1 MLMNLLGQPCAA
13 FSRVFPFAVAR
24 TARDGFTLI
33 ELMIAISIIV
43 VLSALAIPNYKAYR
57 KSSLGARCSANLKG
71 VAGAVTLYRANNP
84 QGVKPEMNA
93 LTTYFQNRTGGL
105 KCPLDGDTYTLKGER
120 WKPVCP
126 NGRQDYATG
135 VEEGHYI
142 PGEVN

>member
-1 MLMNLLGQPCAA
+1 MSVLGQPGAA
-13 FSRVFPFAVAR
+13 LGRNGSFAGAR
-24 TARDGFTLI
+24 AARCGFTLI

-71 VAGAVTLYRANNP
+71 VMGAVTLYRANNP
-84 QGVKPEMNA
+84 QGAKPEMIM
-93 LTTYFQNRTGGL
+93 LTTYFLNRTGGL
-105 KCPLDGDTYTLKGER
+105 KCPLNGASYTLKGER

>member
-1 MLMNLLGQPCAA
+1 MNVIGQMDAALG
-13 FSRVFPFAVAR
+13 RDGVFAVAR
-24 TARDGFTLI
+24 TARVGFTLI

-57 KSSLGARCSANLKG
+57 RSSLGARCSANLKG
-71 VAGAVTLYRANNP
+71 VMGAVTLYRANNP
-84 QGVKPEMNA
+84 QGAKPEMIE

-105 KCPLDGDTYTLKGER
+105 KCPLNGASYTLKGER

-126 NGRQDYATG
+126 NGRQNYETG
-135 VEEGHYI
+135 VVEGHYI

>member
-1 MLMNLLGQPCAA
+1 MSILSQTDEE
-13 FSRVFPFAVAR
+13 FWRVLPFVGFR
-24 TARDGFTLI
+24 TARRGFTLI
-33 ELMIAISIIV
+33 ELMIAISIIIILS
-43 VLSALAIPNYKAYR
+43 VLAVPNYKAYR
-57 KSSLGARCSANLKG
+57 RSSLGARCSANLKG

-84 QGVKPEMNA
+84 QGAKPEMSA

-105 KCPLDGDTYTLKGER
+105 KCPLNGAFYTLKGER

-135 VEEGHYI
+135 VSEGHYI